1 MLLILPVFLGIV
13 FTIMEIGY
21 VSFQLIVL
29 NHATYEV
36 ARVGGMTWL
45 APNGGAGQLSR
56 LMKSILP
63 LATVSC
69 SEDKTLM
76 DPQAQLQ
83 NMDLVCTGSENV
95 KLIFPISS
103 IMLAKPAGS
112 GTRALSAT
120 VRMPIEQ
127 PLAQ

>member
-1 MLLILPVFLGIV
+1 MILILPVFLGIV

-36 ARVGGMTWL
+36 ARIGGMTWL
-45 APNGGAGQLSR
+45 QPSGGAAKLST
-56 LMKSILP
+56 LMASILP
-63 LATVSC
+63 IATVSC

-83 NMDLVCTGSENV
+83 NMDLVCTGSESV
-95 KLIFPISS
+95 RLVVPISS
-103 IMLAKPAGS
+103 IILAKPAGS
-112 GTRALSAT
+112 GKRTLVAT